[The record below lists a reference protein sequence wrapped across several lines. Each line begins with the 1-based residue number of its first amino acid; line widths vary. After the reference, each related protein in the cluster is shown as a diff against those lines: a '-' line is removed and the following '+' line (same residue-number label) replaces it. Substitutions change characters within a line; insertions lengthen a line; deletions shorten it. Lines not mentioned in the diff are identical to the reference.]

1 MSRPMCHICHE
12 SNYRLLYNEEVYKA
26 KAPKSKKSI
35 LDVIK
40 HISRVIKVTFN
51 VPARA
56 RVCISCYKELVRYD
70 CYVVE
75 LLQVQKV
82 ITAKIYNRAK
92 NSKTSL
98 TSSSRAEY
106 YENQQSNEFLEN
118 EHTVKE
124 DECSDFETEEPKED
138 NAFDSDNIIEESEF
152 VEDEFEDPEEG
163 DLVSSG
169 TFACPVCNMK
179 FMTQKDVDSHLD
191 SEHKTRVTCSECGV
205 QVRNEEYLVLHMNI
219 HNGKTETECSFCDKK
234 YARRANVIRH
244 MEIHFDKKKHQ
255 CERCGMFFSQS
266 TVFFNHR
273 LQHEAEDNP
282 LICPIC
288 SQSFKTKRTYKRH
301 MITHQ
306 DDRPR
311 YGCEICGKV
320 FVDKYTLKMHMQTH
334 HQGDENETPKKKQKP
349 NEEQEQVLFTCVIC
363 QDIFLM
369 RDLFN
374 EHMQTMHDVVM
385 DT

>member
-1 MSRPMCHICHE
+1 MDRPMCHICQE
-12 SNYRLLYNEEVYKA
+12 TNFRALYNEEVYKA
-26 KAPKSKKSI
+26 KAPKSQKTI
-35 LDVIK
+35 LEIIR
-40 HISRVIKVTFN
+40 HISRVIKVSFN
-51 VPARA
+51 VPAKSK
-56 RVCISCYKELVRYD
+56 VCNSCYKELVRYD
-70 CYVVE
+70 LLVVE
-75 LLQVQKV
+75 LLAVQKTLTEKINSRVKGVKPVMKVESPIKSTSRFSENDEFIDEVESSDYEAGEV
-82 ITAKIYNRAK
+82 I
-92 NSKTSL
+92 
-98 TSSSRAEY
+98 E
-106 YENQQSNEFLEN
+106 ENV
-118 EHTVKE
+118 T
-124 DECSDFETEEPKED
+124 
-138 NAFDSDNIIEESEF
+138 FDSDNIIDESDLIEGEF
-152 VEDEFEDPEEG
+152 DDSIIDE
-163 DLVSSG
+163 SG
-169 TFACPVCNMK
+169 RYGGYECPVCNLTVRTK
-179 FMTQKDVDSHLD
+179 KALDIHLD
-191 SEHKTRVTCSECGV
+191 TEHKTRVTCNECGV

-301 MITHQ
+301 MVTHQ

-311 YGCEICGKV
+311 YSCEHCGKV

-334 HQGDENETPKKKQKP
+334 HKDEDAETPRKKQKTT
-349 NEEQEQVLFTCVIC
+349 EEPEVLFTCVIC

-374 EHMQTMHDVVM
+374 EHMQNEHDVVM

>member
-1 MSRPMCHICHE
+1 MSRQMCHICHE
-12 SNYRLLYNEEVYKA
+12 SNYKLLHNEEVYKA
-26 KAPKSKKSI
+26 RAHKSKKTI
-35 LDVIK
+35 QDVIR

-75 LLQVQKV
+75 LLQVQKI
-82 ITAKIYNRAK
+82 ITDKIHNRVK
-92 NSKTSL
+92 GFTKTPSTATL
-98 TSSSRAEY
+98 TSEM
-106 YENQQSNEFLEN
+106 QQTDDMTEN
-118 EHTVKE
+118 EHIEKE
-124 DECSDFETEEPKED
+124 DECIDSEVDETKDD
-138 NAFDSDNIIEESEF
+138 NAFNSDEIIEESEF
-152 VEDEFEDPEEG
+152 FDDEFDDPEYDNITSTG
-163 DLVSSG
+163 DVR
-169 TFACPVCNMK
+169 CPVCNMN
-179 FMTQKDVDSHLD
+179 FVNQKEVDSHLD
-191 SEHKTRVTCSECGV
+191 NDHKTRVTCSECGV

-282 LICPIC
+282 LICPVC
-288 SQSFKTKRTYKRH
+288 SQTFKTKRTYKRH

-311 YGCEICGKV
+311 YGCEVCGKV

-334 HQGDENETPKKKQKP
+334 HQGDENGTPKKKQKQ

-374 EHMQTMHDVVM
+374 EHMQNEHDVVM

>member
-1 MSRPMCHICHE
+1 MCYICQE
-12 SNYRLLYNEEVYKA
+12 SNQKLLYNEEVYKA
-26 KAPKSKKSI
+26 KAPKSKKTI

-40 HISRVIKVTFN
+40 HISRVIKVTFD
-51 VPARA
+51 VPAKA
-56 RVCISCYKELVRYD
+56 RICISCYKELVRYD
-70 CYVVE
+70 CCVVE
-75 LLQVQKV
+75 LLQVQKI
-82 ITAKIYNRAK
+82 ITEKINNRAK
-92 NSKTSL
+92 VVKASYASTLKPVK
-98 TSSSRAEY
+98 
-106 YENQQSNEFLEN
+106 QQAPNNVTEN
-118 EHTVKE
+118 EDHIIK
-124 DECSDFETEEPKED
+124 DDDGSDFDVEEPKEE
-138 NAFDSDNIIEESEF
+138 NTFDSDEIIDESDF
-152 VEDEFEDPEEG
+152 VEDEFEDSG
-163 DLVSSG
+163 ADGSISSG
-169 TFACPVCNMK
+169 DFACPVCNMK
-179 FMTQKDVDSHLD
+179 FLNQKEVDSHLD
-191 SEHKTRVTCSECGV
+191 TEHKSRVTCSECGV
-205 QVRNEEYLVLHMNI
+205 QVRSEEYLVLHMNI

-244 MEIHFDKKKHQ
+244 MEIHFDQKKHQ

-282 LICPIC
+282 LICPVC

-311 YGCEICGKV
+311 YGCEVCGKV

-334 HQGDENETPKKKQKP
+334 HQGDENETPKKKKKQ

-363 QDIFLM
+363 HDIFLM

-374 EHMQTMHDVVM
+374 EHMQNEHDVVM

>member
-1 MSRPMCHICHE
+1 MERPMCHICLE
-12 SNYRLLYNEEVYKA
+12 TNYKALHAEEVYKA
-26 KAPKSKKSI
+26 KAPKSKKTI
-35 LDVIK
+35 LDIIR

-56 RVCISCYKELVRYD
+56 RVCVGCYKELIRYD
-70 CYVVE
+70 CFVVE
-75 LLQVQKV
+75 LLEVQKCLTEK
-82 ITAKIYNRAK
+82 ITNRLK
-92 NSKTSL
+92 GVKTVVLKEENIRSVNSSTDSNQL
-98 TSSSRAEY
+98 VEMVDGSD
-106 YENQQSNEFLEN
+106 YEP
-118 EHTVKE
+118 
-124 DECSDFETEEPKED
+124 DDDIED
-138 NAFDSDNIIEESEF
+138 NAFDSDNIIEETEIIEGEF
-152 VEDEFEDPEEG
+152 DDVVDADDINREHLG
-163 DLVSSG
+163 Y
-169 TFACPVCNMK
+169 ACPVCNIK
-179 FMTQKDVDSHLD
+179 LESKKALNLHLD
-191 SEHKTRVTCSECGV
+191 NDHKTRVTCSECGA

-234 YARRANVIRH
+234 FARRANVIRH

-311 YGCEICGKV
+311 YSCENCGKI
-320 FVDKYTLKMHMQTH
+320 FVDKYTLKMHYQTH
-334 HQGDENETPKKKQKP
+334 HKEEDVETPKKKQKLSS
-349 NEEQEQVLFTCVIC
+349 EEQDQVLFTCVIC
-363 QDIFLM
+363 HDIFLM
-369 RDLFN
+369 QDLFN
-374 EHMQTMHDVVM
+374 EHMQNEHDVIM
-385 DT
+385 DS